1 MDISELTPENNP
13 LASPQRETAGAQTF
27 EKYEYQ
33 YHWALCKLI
42 EAHENLEDYVIFV
55 ELHEDVLFATST
67 DIEKA
72 EFEFTQIKNINS
84 SPFTIN
90 KLITPPSNQNSQ
102 SILGKMLLGIKGKPF
117 VSKLKHLDLVLTC
130 GYNLNLKEN
139 KRNYKLTTITL
150 NDIDEKCLQHIQ
162 DSINKELD
170 NYPLPKSLRFIK
182 SELPTESFQDTTN
195 GKLMRLL
202 DKISP
207 KSKWPPLTIYRV
219 LIDDLHRKGTVS
231 NNYLNWE
238 NTIKTKGIT
247 YSQVTKIIL
256 DYSDSNKEY
265 LKDTFNTLI
274 LELNLNTF
282 EQIDLRN
289 DFDRYINSVN
299 IYRTLDTIN
308 NSNENRNEI
317 IPIIEKNMY
326 IFKNNN
332 FLSFLNQVL
341 AELPQN
347 FKNNF
352 SCKRELLVRIIYEL
366 AKRMYENPSN
376 N

>member
-1 MDISELTPENNP
+1 
-13 LASPQRETAGAQTF
+13 
-27 EKYEYQ
+27 
-33 YHWALCKLI
+33 
-42 EAHENLEDYVIFV
+42 
-55 ELHEDVLFATST
+55 
-67 DIEKA
+67 
-72 EFEFTQIKNINS
+72 
-84 SPFTIN
+84 
-90 KLITPPSNQNSQ
+90 
-102 SILGKMLLGIKGKPF
+102 
-117 VSKLKHLDLVLTC
+117 
-130 GYNLNLKEN
+130 
-139 KRNYKLTTITL
+139 
-150 NDIDEKCLQHIQ
+150 
-162 DSINKELD
+162 
-170 NYPLPKSLRFIK
+170 
-182 SELPTESFQDTTN
+182 
-195 GKLMRLL
+195 MRLL

-317 IPIIEKNMY
+317 IPIIDKNMY
-326 IFKNNN
+326 IFK
-332 FLSFLNQVL
+332 
-341 AELPQN
+341 
-347 FKNNF
+347 
-352 SCKRELLVRIIYEL
+352 I
-366 AKRMYENPSN
+366 
-376 N
+376 